1 MQVFNPMLEVA
12 YVTLLGRRGGCLIH
26 ASGSVIDGCGYLFS
40 GHSGA
45 GKSTLAAMFA
55 DQGAVVLSDERLVLT
70 RETDGYLMHGTPW
83 VGSGQY
89 AANAAGPLTALYTIA
104 HGRHGHRLDNPSRGM
119 LLSQLLQQTFLPQW
133 DREAM
138 GGTLAFLEACL
149 RETSHGRLTFQNDPS
164 VVAFVRRTRP
174 AGSMVAP

>member
-40 GHSGA
+40 SHSGA

-104 HGRHGHRLDNPSRGM
+104 TVATVTGSTTP
-119 LLSQLLQQTFLPQW
+119 
-133 DREAM
+133 A
-138 GGTLAFLEACL
+138 EACCCRSCCSRL
-149 RETSHGRLTFQNDPS
+149 SCRSGIVRRWAGRWRSLKPVSAKRLTG
-164 VVAFVRRTRP
+164 A
-174 AGSMVAP
+174 